1 MKKKTYIIPTLRVYR
16 IDPIKLLSESGG
28 DTTMPTGTNGNDPT
42 QITDDTF

>member
-16 IDPIKLLSESGG
+16 IDPIKLLSESG
-28 DTTMPTGTNGNDPT
+28 DTTIPMGTNGNDPT

>member
-16 IDPIKLLSESGG
+16 IDPIKLLSGSGG
-28 DTTMPTGTNGNDPT
+28 DTTMPTDPT